1 MALTIVFT
9 PKNFTVAKY
18 EEVLRRL
25 TAAGMGTPSGR
36 LYHTCFGPTEQL
48 RVVDVWASKEQFEAF
63 GAVLVPIMTAV
74 GADMG
79 TPDIQPQHNSIVG
92 K

>member
-1 MALTIVFT
+1 MALTIVFA
-9 PKNFTVAKY
+9 PRNFTVAKY

-25 TAAGMGTPSGR
+25 TAAGMGSPSGR
-36 LYHTCFGPTEQL
+36 LYHTCFGPTDQL

-63 GAVLVPIMTAV
+63 GAVLVPIMTSV
-74 GADMG
+74 GAEMG
-79 TPDIQPQHNSIVG
+79 IPDIQPQYNSVVG

>member
-1 MALTIVFT
+1 MALTIVFS

-25 TAAGMGTPSGR
+25 TAAGMGSPSGR

-48 RVVDVWASKEQFEAF
+48 RVVDVWASKEQFEAV
-63 GAVLVPIMTAV
+63 GAVLVPIMTSV
-74 GADMG
+74 GADVG
-79 TPDIQPQHNSIVG
+79 IPDVQPQHNSIVG